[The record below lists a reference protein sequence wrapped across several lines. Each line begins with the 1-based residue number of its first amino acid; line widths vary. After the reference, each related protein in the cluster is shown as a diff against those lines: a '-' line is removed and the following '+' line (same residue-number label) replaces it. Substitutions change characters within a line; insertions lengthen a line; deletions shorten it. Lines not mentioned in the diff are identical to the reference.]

1 MPKYYTNLQLQHMSF
16 NQLGALL
23 SSGEV
28 TEKRLRSAY
37 NDLRSKAVRKN
48 RRIQNDPE
56 FSKVAE
62 NEVFMKSKSLPTQ
75 SALLHEFADMNRY
88 LNSKRSTL
96 GGQRSI
102 KQNYIETAQEHGM
115 DINDENYAD
124 WIDFIKWFKESEYAA
139 NYDSEAEEVMQAFQ
153 EGSSVEDWKT
163 IFEYFLKKKENA
175 EKRKK

>member
-48 RRIQNDPE
+48 RTIQKDPE

-102 KQNYIETAQEHGM
+102 KQNYIETAQEHGI
-115 DINDENYAD
+115 DVNEENYAE
-124 WIDFIKWFKESEYAA
+124 WIKFIKWFKESAFSA
-139 NYDSEAEEVMQAFQ
+139 QYDSEAEEVMEAFE
-153 EGSSVEDWKT
+153 EGSTASDWERIFKQFQKQKED
-163 IFEYFLKKKENA
+163 EE
-175 EKRKK
+175 